1 MNLTSEEGCPCG
13 GTISISKTGSGF
25 SMLLRRTSGK
35 SECAVL
41 RAEDNRMIRRY
52 NKKRS
57 QRGFTIIELLYVIL
71 IISLLAAVAIPQF
84 VMYRTRAFNAATNVA
99 VNNAYA
105 ATQSFFS
112 VSPGGTVS
120 VGLLSVYGYNAN
132 ANIIL
137 ILGGAGKIVNFT
149 LQAVHSGGSSTFTI
163 DQNGGRT
170 RS

>member
-1 MNLTSEEGCPCG
+1 
-13 GTISISKTGSGF
+13 
-25 SMLLRRTSGK
+25 
-35 SECAVL
+35 
-41 RAEDNRMIRRY
+41 MIRGY
-52 NKKRS
+52 YKKRG
-57 QRGFTIIELLYVIL
+57 QRGFTIIELLYIVLIL
-71 IISLLAAVAIPQF
+71 SLLAAIAIPQF
-84 VMYRTRAFNAATNVA
+84 VAYRTRAYNAVTNVA
-99 VNNAYA
+99 VKNAYT

-163 DQNGGRT
+163 DQKGDISRN
-170 RS
+170 